1 MTISFKQSAG
11 VGFESQLSHHLYD
24 FHFFHLLSRR
34 NARKC
39 VFSFAE
45 NEHMFAPARARP
57 GAIVRILV
65 HKKVL
70 TELKIIVIIRYQ
82 KKGDKTML
90 IIAVLLII
98 FILFIICIMTITLSD
113 TETFKAIDRK
123 IANRIERKEKKK

>member
-1 MTISFKQSAG
+1 M
-11 VGFESQLSHHLYD
+11 
-24 FHFFHLLSRR
+24 
-34 NARKC
+34 
-39 VFSFAE
+39 
-45 NEHMFAPARARP
+45 
-57 GAIVRILV
+57 
-65 HKKVL
+65 L